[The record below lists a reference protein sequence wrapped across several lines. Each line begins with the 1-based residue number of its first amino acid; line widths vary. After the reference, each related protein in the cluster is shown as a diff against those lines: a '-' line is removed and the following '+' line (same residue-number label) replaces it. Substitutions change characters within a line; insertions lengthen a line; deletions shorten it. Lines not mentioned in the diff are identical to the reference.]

1 MIKVTDQHVSIK
13 PLEHLGLVSATIT
26 KLDLIN
32 KIDRR
37 IAVSK
42 AKGAKVT
49 LGQRVAA
56 MILNGLGFIDD
67 RL

>member
-49 LGQRVAA
+49 
-56 MILNGLGFIDD
+56 
-67 RL
+67 